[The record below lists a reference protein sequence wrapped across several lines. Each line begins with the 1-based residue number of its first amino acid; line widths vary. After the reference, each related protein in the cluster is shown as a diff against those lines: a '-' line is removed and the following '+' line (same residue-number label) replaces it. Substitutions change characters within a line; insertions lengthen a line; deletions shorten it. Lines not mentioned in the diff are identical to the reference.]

1 MKVVIDTNIIFSA
14 LLREDNRYANAI
26 IKNEEAYDFYA
37 VYFTIVEL
45 FKHKE
50 KIQKFSKLS
59 EEDILEILY
68 ELLKHIHIINDDII
82 SITSWKQAMQLAHD
96 VDIKDVPN
104 VALTIEL
111 SAQLW
116 TNDNELKKGLRAKGF
131 NEFLEFP

>member
-1 MKVVIDTNIIFSA
+1 MKVIIDTNIIFSA
-14 LLREDNRYANAI
+14 LLREDNRYARAI
-26 IKNEEAYDFYA
+26 IKNEKGYDFYV

-50 KIQKFSKLS
+50 RIKEFSNLS

-68 ELLKHIHIINDDII
+68 ELLKHINIINDDII
-82 SITSWKQAMQLAHD
+82 SIASWKQAMQLAHD

-111 SAQLW
+111 SAKLW

-131 NEFLEFP
+131 DEFIDC

>member
-1 MKVVIDTNIIFSA
+1 MTVIVDTNIIFSA
-14 LLREDNRYANAI
+14 LLREDNKYANTL
-26 IKNEEAYDFYA
+26 IKNEAQHDFYA

-50 KIQKFSKLS
+50 KIKKYSKLS
-59 EEDILEILY
+59 DDDVLEVLY

-82 SITSWKQAMQLAHD
+82 SVSSWKQAMNLVHD

-111 SAQLW
+111 EGKLW
-116 TNDNELKKGLRAKGF
+116 TNDNELKVGLNAKGF
-131 NEFLEFP
+131 DEFIDF